1 MHPQHMGSACKH
13 SKQQIQEVLQARP
26 DMNDGQFVGMELNPS
41 EATVAHRSYLQNLL
55 VAHKLEWTL
64 KTAQISVW
72 LQYLL
77 EVVACMQACDTVSDS
92 AFAVAGRHLVLATAQ
107 GLDSHCANG
116 NTVCAHPALQFQL
129 SLLRQAAPWYFSRRL
144 SMV

>member
-1 MHPQHMGSACKH
+1 
-13 SKQQIQEVLQARP
+13 
-26 DMNDGQFVGMELNPS
+26 MNDGQFVGMELNPS
-41 EATVAHRSYLQNLL
+41 EATVAHRSYLQKLL

-107 GLDSHCANG
+107 GLESRVANSKKCLCSPSIAVPVVLVAP
-116 NTVCAHPALQFQL
+116 VCSLVLQQE
-129 SLLRQAAPWYFSRRL
+129 AVNGVAG
-144 SMV
+144 VEDGH

>member
-41 EATVAHRSYLQNLL
+41 
-55 VAHKLEWTL
+55 
-64 KTAQISVW
+64 AQISVW

-129 SLLRQAAPWYFSRRL
+129 SLLRQSAPWYFSRRL